1 MGKKSL
7 KVIKYNNNTEN
18 SFMKVLPT
26 FRVSFIYNFCNTN
39 LSAITLENLVLT
51 YFFQSVELYL
61 TLMFTTED
69 GGKTVHSTQNKFTS
83 KSRMAC

>member
-1 MGKKSL
+1 M
-7 KVIKYNNNTEN
+7 IKYNSNTEN

-26 FRVSFIYNFCNTN
+26 FKVSFIYNFCNTD
-39 LSAITLENLVLT
+39 LSATTLEKLVLT
-51 YFFQSVELYL
+51 YFFQSVELHL

-69 GGKTVHSTQNKFTS
+69 GGKTVHRTQNKLTS